1 MNVRRI
7 LIATD
12 FAESAEH
19 ALDYA
24 TELARTQAAELV
36 LLHVYVE
43 LPPYPEVASAQVAAI
58 YEEQRRWVETALEER
73 ARRARGAG
81 LLARPLVRTGSP
93 AGVIARTAEEEGAD
107 MVVVGTH
114 GRSGLDRLLLGS
126 VAERVVRLAPC
137 PVLVVKMKDAATA
150 ARPAAA

>member
-7 LIATD
+7 LVATD
-12 FAESAEH
+12 FAESAEQ

-43 LPPYPEVASAQVAAI
+43 PPPYPEVASAQVATI

-73 ARRARGAG
+73 GRRARGAG
-81 LLARPLVRTGSP
+81 LLARSLVRTGSP
-93 AGVIARTAEEEGAD
+93 AAVIARTAEEEGAD